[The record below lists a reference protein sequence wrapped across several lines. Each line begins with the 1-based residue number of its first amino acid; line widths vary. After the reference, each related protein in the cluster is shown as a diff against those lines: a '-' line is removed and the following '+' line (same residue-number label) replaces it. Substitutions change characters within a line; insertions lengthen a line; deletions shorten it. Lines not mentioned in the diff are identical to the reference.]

1 MIRLCKP
8 LIKENSLLTYNKIL
22 KSGYIVQGKYVKNF
36 EKKLQK
42 YLNINNAI
50 LVSSGTAALHL
61 ALIVLGVKKGDE
73 VIIPSF
79 SYIATANVVEIVGA
93 KPIFIDISL
102 KDYCLDPNKIQKS
115 ISSKTKAIMPVHE
128 FGYPAEIKS
137 ILKIAKNNNLYL
149 IEDSACGLGSSYNN
163 KKLGTFGNI
172 GCFSFH
178 PRKSITTG
186 EGGLLVT
193 NNNTIAN
200 KIRSLRNHGISIS
213 NKKYVFDLV
222 GFNYRMTDFQAAL
235 GIDQLNYIEKIHNH
249 KKKIAKLYNKFLSH
263 ISWVKLPIIE
273 KNKETNFQSYHILLD
288 KNIKRDKLIKYLYR
302 HKIETNY
309 GAQAIHIQKYFKNK
323 YKFENNSFPN
333 SYYAYKKGLVL
344 PIGLH
349 VTENDVKKIAKKL
362 ESFL

>member
-1 MIRLCKP
+1 MKALSLHLNGLKKIYQMIRLCKP

-137 ILKIAKNNNLYL
+137 ILKI
-149 IEDSACGLGSSYNN
+149 I
-163 KKLGTFGNI
+163 I
-172 GCFSFH
+172 
-178 PRKSITTG
+178 
-186 EGGLLVT
+186 
-193 NNNTIAN
+193 
-200 KIRSLRNHGISIS
+200 
-213 NKKYVFDLV
+213 
-222 GFNYRMTDFQAAL
+222 
-235 GIDQLNYIEKIHNH
+235 YI
-249 KKKIAKLYNKFLSH
+249 
-263 ISWVKLPIIE
+263 
-273 KNKETNFQSYHILLD
+273 
-288 KNIKRDKLIKYLYR
+288 
-302 HKIETNY
+302 
-309 GAQAIHIQKYFKNK
+309 
-323 YKFENNSFPN
+323 
-333 SYYAYKKGLVL
+333 
-344 PIGLH
+344 
-349 VTENDVKKIAKKL
+349 
-362 ESFL
+362 